1 MFEMNRRAKT
11 SFFILLS
18 VLVAGAAGALESAGH
33 GLGLRPPTPEQ
44 RDWEKKNMIVAR
56 SVRLNARGLARVNA
70 HRAAMGL
77 STLGAAAANMA
88 PLGEEVTGVVEEDW
102 TGDSVVSAAA
112 SAAALP
118 RSVDNSTLK
127 YFPPIRSQGGIG
139 SCAQWAGMYYCF
151 THMAAMLRDQ
161 DAKAGGDTLRFSPKY
176 TYNLVNG
183 GSDSGSWYTDGWNV
197 AKKHG
202 AATWAAW
209 PYDSNFRAWPLT
221 AAIWRNALAHKT
233 DTTGWVSAIDT
244 TAGLDQLKTMLV
256 NGYVLALAT
265 YVNSWQFKTAG
276 DDPATTA
283 DNAFVGKAVAH
294 WVNGTAGAHAMTI
307 VGYNDDIWVDINS
320 NGTVEAG
327 EKGALRIANSWGTG
341 YREAGF
347 TWLAYDSLKTVS
359 GVTGAPSA
367 GRRQSIWSAQ
377 VAWVLPKASYT
388 PKALAQ
394 FTLNSATRNQLYV
407 SLGISDTGQT
417 APTTLW
423 TPNTLLYFAGGPYAF
438 DGTTTAVDGTFVLDF
453 TDLAPAYG
461 VPKRY
466 YLRVSDST
474 TGGPVNVNAFKWIN
488 APDNAEVVRAG
499 LPAALDGQTGTYDV
513 IATVSTG
520 GGGTPPTVSDI
531 TDRSIAEDGT
541 TGALSFTVGD
551 AESPASDLSVTA
563 ASNNATLL
571 PAGSLAVGGTGAART
586 LTVTPAANQF
596 GTATITVTVTDPS
609 ARTAQDTFVLTVN
622 AVNDRPVASPQSL
635 VATQGVGKAF
645 VLSGTDVENSPLSYA
660 VTGGPAQGT
669 LTGAAPNL
677 TYTPGAAYTGADA
690 VYFTVS
696 DGALTSAV
704 STVSFTVIP
713 PDATPPSVSFTAPA
727 DGATVSGT
735 VAVTATA
742 ADANGVSRVVFFVN
756 GVSASTDTTAPYRFD
771 WDTTRDPVGL
781 TALGALAFDLA
792 GNSALATRQ
801 VTVGEGGGGFFVTP
815 TALSFEGVQGST
827 TPPPSPVSVSV
838 TGGQPIGGGGW
849 TASPSVTWLAVSP
862 SSGTGSGVFSVS
874 ANLGGLG
881 VGTHNGSV
889 IVSDGMTGGQSVA
902 VTLIVIASNDVT
914 PPTVPTGLSGVLTGT
929 TTVALSW
936 NASTD
941 IGGTGLFGYR
951 VYRNDALLAE
961 PTGRTLSDT
970 AVVRG
975 GRYRYQV
982 SALDRAGNESS
993 RSAAVVV
1000 DVPAAPVVEVFGF
1013 PNPAVDGAAPTI
1025 RAVLGT
1031 VDSFEIAVYDTA
1043 GRLVHTDRRAGPP
1056 NGQVG
1061 GLAFYDYVWSGD
1073 IPSGL
1078 YRVVVTGHGAGGTV
1092 RVKTQVTIV
1101 R

>member
-1 MFEMNRRAKT
+1 MSETERSMKSIFV
-11 SFFILLS
+11 F
-18 VLVAGAAGALESAGH
+18 VLGLALAGSASALESAGH

-44 RDWEKKNMIVAR
+44 REWEKKNMIVAR
-56 SVRLNARGLARVNA
+56 SVRLNARGLARVNE
-70 HRAAMGL
+70 HRKAQGL
-77 STLGAAAANMA
+77 SLLSAAAAGVA
-88 PLGEEVTGVVEEDW
+88 PLGAEITGVLEENLD
-102 TGDSVVSAAA
+102 GAPLLSAAA

-127 YFPPIRSQGGIG
+127 YFPPIRSQGSIG

-202 AATWAAW
+202 AATWAEW

-221 AAIWRNALAHKT
+221 AAVWRNALAHKT
-233 DTTGWVSAIDT
+233 DTTGWVNGIDQT
-244 TAGLDQLKTMLV
+244 TGLDQLKTLLV
-256 NGYVLALAT
+256 NGYVLSLAT

-276 DDPATTA
+276 NDPGTSADDAY
-283 DNAFVGKAVAH
+283 VGKAVAY

-320 NGTVEAG
+320 NGTVDAG

-359 GVTGAPSA
+359 GVTGGPSA

-394 FTLNSATRNQLYV
+394 FTLRSATRNQLYV
-407 SLGISDTGQT
+407 SLGISDTSKT
-417 APTTLW
+417 TPTTLW

-438 DGTTTAVDGTFVLDF
+438 DGTTAAVDGTFVLDF

-474 TGGPVNVNAFKWIN
+474 SGGPVDVKAYKWVNV
-488 APDNAEVVRAG
+488 PDNVEVSRAG
-499 LPAALDGQTGTYDV
+499 LPEALDMQTGTYDV
-513 IATVSTG
+513 DATISTG
-520 GGGTPPTVSDI
+520 GGGTPPTISDV
-531 TDRSIAEDGT
+531 TDRAIAEDGA
-541 TGALSFTVGD
+541 TGAIAFTVGD
-551 AESPASDLSVTA
+551 AETPAADLTVS
-563 ASNNATLL
+563 ATSTNGALL
-571 PAGSLAVGGTGAART
+571 PAGSLVTGGAGASRT
-586 LTVTPAANQF
+586 LTVTPAANQW
-596 GTATITVTVTDPS
+596 GAATVTLTVTDPS
-609 ARTAQDTFVLTVN
+609 ARTATDSFLFTVT
-622 AVNDRPVASPQSL
+622 AVNDRPAGTPQSL
-635 VATQGVGKAF
+635 VATQGVAKAF
-645 VLSGTDVENSPLSYA
+645 VLSGTDVENSPLTYV

-669 LTGAAPNL
+669 LTGAPPNL
-677 TYTPGAAYTGADA
+677 SYTPGAAYTGPDA

-704 STVSFTVIP
+704 STVTFTVIP
-713 PDATPPSVSFTAPA
+713 PDATPPTVSFTAPA
-727 DGATVSGT
+727 DGATVSGL

-756 GVSASTDTTAPYRFD
+756 GVSVSTDAAAPYSHD
-771 WDTTRDPVGL
+771 WDTSREPFGL
-781 TALGALAFDLA
+781 STLGARAFDLA

-801 VTVGEGGGGFFVTP
+801 VTVGEGGGGFSVSP
-815 TALSFEGVQGST
+815 TALVFAGVQGST
-827 TPPPSPVSVSV
+827 NPPPSPVSVTV
-838 TGGQPIGGGGW
+838 AGGQPIGGSW
-849 TASPSVTWLAVSP
+849 TASPSVLWLGVSP

-874 ANLGGLG
+874 ANMAGLG
-881 VGTHNGSV
+881 VGSHNGTV
-889 IVSDGMTGGQSVA
+889 IVSDGVTGSQIVS
-902 VTLIVIASNDVT
+902 VTLTVSPANDTT
-914 PPTVPTGLSGVLTGT
+914 PPTVPTGLAAVLTGT

-941 IGGTGLFGYR
+941 SGGAGLLGYR
-951 VYRNDALLAE
+951 VYRNDALLVE
-961 PTGRTLSDT
+961 PTGRAHSDT
-970 AVVRG
+970 TVARG

-982 SALDRAGNESS
+982 SALDRAGNESA
-993 RSAAVVV
+993 RGAVVIV
-1000 DVPAAPVVEVFGF
+1000 DVPSAPEVEVYGF
-1013 PNPAVDGAAPTI
+1013 PNPAVNGAAPTI

-1031 VDSFEIAVYDTA
+1031 VDSFEISVYDAA
-1043 GRLVHTDRRAGPP
+1043 GRLVHRDRRSEAPS
-1056 NGQVG
+1056 GQSG
-1061 GLAFYDYVWSGD
+1061 GLAYYDYAWSGD

-1078 YRVVVTGHGAGGTV
+1078 YRVVVVGHSAAGGTV
-1092 RVKTQVTIV
+1092 RAKTQVTIV